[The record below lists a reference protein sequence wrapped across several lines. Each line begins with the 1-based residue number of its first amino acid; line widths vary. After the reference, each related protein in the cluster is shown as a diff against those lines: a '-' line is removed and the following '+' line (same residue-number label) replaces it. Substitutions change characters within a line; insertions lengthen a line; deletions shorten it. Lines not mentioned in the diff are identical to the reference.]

1 MSEPVLFLDV
11 DGVLCTPLSVRL
23 DWLLRRPMD
32 RQCFDPIALFWLERL
47 VRRTGAQVVLSSS
60 WRYSLED
67 GDPLTG
73 RILHNL
79 YACLAAHGAPVAG
92 IAPILGV
99 SKGEEIA
106 AWLAG
111 HPGRP
116 CAILDDRADEF
127 AAAPALR
134 PRLVLVD
141 GRRGLRRR
149 DYRQALALLT
159 DQTKRKRCT
168 HDRL

>member
-1 MSEPVLFLDV
+1 MSKPVLFLDV

-32 RQCFDPIALFWLERL
+32 RQCFDPIALFWLGRL

-127 AAAPALR
+127 AAVPALR

-159 DQTKRKRCT
+159 DQTKRKRYT